1 MGRPDFPKS
10 LKEFQARFRE
20 DDACRKYLVA
30 CRWPEGFRCT
40 RCGQEAAF
48 ELPQRRLWQCK
59 ACGRQTS
66 LTAGSVLHRT
76 RLPLTVWFWATYLV
90 TTHTPGLSAVQ
101 LQRQLGISYETAW
114 ALLHKLRRAMVNPR
128 REALKDK
135 VEVDE
140 TYLGGPEAGLKG
152 GRQLRDKALIVG
164 AVEVRGKAAGRV
176 RLQVVPDASAR
187 SLTGFV
193 KRTVAPGTV
202 ILTDA
207 WGAYA
212 PLSDMGYRH
221 RPRTPRASPSGRPSS
236 CRTSTAPSATS
247 RLGFAAPTTASVTIT
262 SSPTWTS
269 SPFVSTGGAPRWR
282 PSRPSSA
289 LPRAPTDPRPTR
301 CCTLRSQPDR
311 Q

>member
-20 DDACRKYLVA
+20 DDACRAYLAA
-30 CRWPEGFRCT
+30 CRWPNGFRCT
-40 RCGQEAAF
+40 RCGQGAAF

-66 LTAGSVLHRT
+66 LTAGSALHRT

-101 LQRQLGISYETAW
+101 LQRQLGISYESAW
-114 ALLHKLRRAMVNPR
+114 ALLHKLRRAMVNPE
-128 REALKDK
+128 REALKDR

-152 GRQLRDKALIVG
+152 GRQLLEKALIVG

-193 KRTVAPGTV
+193 KRTIAPGTL
-202 ILTDA
+202 ILTDG

-221 RPRTPRASPSGRPSS
+221 RPRTQGTPERAAKLLPHIHRVFGNLKTWLRGTHHGVGHDHLQAYLDEFGFRFNRRRIPMAAFQTLLGLASGVHGP
-236 CRTSTAPSATS
+236 TSYDMLYRSE
-247 RLGFAAPTTASVTIT
+247 
-262 SSPTWTS
+262 
-269 SPFVSTGGAPRWR
+269 STR
-282 PSRPSSA
+282 
-289 LPRAPTDPRPTR
+289 
-301 CCTLRSQPDR
+301 
-311 Q
+311 

>member
-20 DDACRKYLVA
+20 DDACRTYLAA
-30 CRWPEGFRCT
+30 CRWPEGFRCA
-40 RCGQEAAF
+40 RCGQGAAF

-114 ALLHKLRRAMVNPR
+114 ALLHKLRRAMVNPE

-140 TYLGGPEAGLKG
+140 TCLGGPEAGLKG
-152 GRQLRDKALIVG
+152 GRQLLEKALIVG

-176 RLQVVPDASAR
+176 RLQVDRTHRLAR
-187 SLTGFV
+187 
-193 KRTVAPGTV
+193 
-202 ILTDA
+202 
-207 WGAYA
+207 
-212 PLSDMGYRH
+212 
-221 RPRTPRASPSGRPSS
+221 
-236 CRTSTAPSATS
+236 
-247 RLGFAAPTTASVTIT
+247 
-262 SSPTWTS
+262 
-269 SPFVSTGGAPRWR
+269 
-282 PSRPSSA
+282 
-289 LPRAPTDPRPTR
+289 
-301 CCTLRSQPDR
+301 
-311 Q
+311 